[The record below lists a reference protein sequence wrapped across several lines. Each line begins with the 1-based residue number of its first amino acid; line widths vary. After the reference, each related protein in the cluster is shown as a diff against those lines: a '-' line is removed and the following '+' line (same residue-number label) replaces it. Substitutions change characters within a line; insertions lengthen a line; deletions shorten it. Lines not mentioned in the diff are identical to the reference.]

1 MQDLTHIRVTWCGS
15 ASSDVRITQRDGGM
29 VMNGG
34 MSVSSAPLRCVA
46 AHGIAQRRGAAPLVV
61 AMLVAAV
68 ILGACA
74 AARVSPAPPK

>member
-1 MQDLTHIRVTWCGS
+1 MQSGSSGS
-15 ASSDVRITQRDGGM
+15 AAPDGGAAM
-29 VMNGG
+29 QGDSDMPTGWPTAP
-34 MSVSSAPLRCVA
+34 SAPLRCVA
-46 AHGIAQRRGAAPLVV
+46 AHGIAPRHGAAPLVV